1 MSLYDRIVEQGK
13 AMREWQR
20 GKGNWGIT
28 RMTAYAIFDDVLY
41 RSDDGGPWVRVEPT
55 EEPDEDEG

>member
-13 AMREWQR
+13 AMSEWRRAKFGDYQV
-20 GKGNWGIT
+20 T

-41 RSDDGGPWVRVEPT
+41 RSDDGGPWVKVEP
-55 EEPDEDEG
+55 EDDE